1 MFCVCRFLLTPP
13 GSDVTAA
20 ASLFTRALAIV
31 DVQITGMHP
40 DKDCIWEVAVLHV
53 DGGSVTARHSW
64 LINPLGGLPARVSRT
79 SGVLPAELLDQ
90 PRFIEIAAELA
101 RCLEGRVVVGHN
113 LRVAYAFLR
122 RGFALAGQRVR
133 YRQLCTLQLA
143 RAAWPDLPCHS
154 LDALCA
160 GQAINRFFQHRALP
174 DAEAVWQLL
183 LKLVA
188 QVPEDVLSRQVGRQ
202 LRKAAVPRFM
212 TAERLQALP
221 ARPGV
226 YYFYGENQALL
237 YIGKSRNLRQRV
249 QSHFQNDHHSRRS
262 LQMAQQVR
270 DIRVQPT
277 AGELGAL
284 LLESAEVKRL
294 LPLYN
299 RQLRRQRDLL
309 TWALIA
315 GADGLQ
321 PELQTVG
328 QDAADVSSVGLF
340 RSQRQAHA
348 WLRSEAGRSQLCL
361 RVLGLER
368 GKGAC
373 FATQLGACRGACC
386 GRESREV
393 HDARL
398 LAGCEQLRIASW
410 PWSGPVALVER
421 DLEQRVCQW
430 HVLDQW
436 RHVATVD
443 DPGLIEAARQQPA
456 QAFSLDAYHILRSHL
471 RRFPHTEVVVL

>member
-1 MFCVCRFLLTPP
+1 
-13 GSDVTAA
+13 VTAA
-20 ASLFTRALAIV
+20 PSLFASALAII
-31 DVQITGMHP
+31 DVQITGLHP
-40 DKDCIWEVAVLHV
+40 DKDCIWEVAVLQV
-53 DGGSVTARHSW
+53 DGGSVVARHVW
-64 LINPLGGLPARVSRT
+64 LLNPACGLPASVSRV
-79 SGVLPAELLDQ
+79 SGVLSAELVGE
-90 PRFIEIAAELA
+90 PRFADMASELA

-113 LRVAYAFLR
+113 LRVAHAFLR
-122 RGFALAGQRVR
+122 RGFALAGLRVR
-133 YRQLCTLQLA
+133 YRQLCTVQLA

-154 LDALCA
+154 LDALCER
-160 GQAINRFFQHRALP
+160 QAISRFFQHRALP

-183 LKLVA
+183 ATLVP
-188 QVPEDVLSRQVGRQ
+188 QVPAALLSRQ
-202 LRKAAVPRFM
+202 LRKAAVPRFL

-221 ARPGV
+221 SRPGV

-262 LQMAQQVR
+262 LQISQQVR

-299 RQLRRQRDLL
+299 RQLRRQRDVQTWVL
-309 TWALIA
+309 TV
-315 GADGLQ
+315 GADGLL
-321 PELQTVG
+321 PELQAVG
-328 QDAADVSSVGLF
+328 QSVIENSSVGLF
-340 RSQRQAHA
+340 RSRRQAHA
-348 WLRSEAGRSQLCL
+348 WLRDEATRSQLCL

-368 GKGAC
+368 GEGAC

-386 GRESREV
+386 GRESREA

-421 DLEQRVCQW
+421 DLEQRLCQW

-443 DPGLIEAARQQPA
+443 DPTLIDAARQQPA
-456 QAFSLDAYHILRSHL
+456 QGFSLDAYHILLSHL
-471 RRFPHTEVVVL
+471 RRFPQTEVVVL

>member
-1 MFCVCRFLLTPP
+1 MCPFPLTPLGSEVTGALLT
-13 GSDVTAA
+13 A
-20 ASLFTRALAIV
+20 RALAVI
-31 DVQITGMHP
+31 DVQVTGLHP
-40 DKDCIWEVAVLHV
+40 QQDCIWEIAVLLV
-53 DGGSVTARHSW
+53 DDGAVVARHAW
-64 LINPLGGLPARVSRT
+64 LLRPLSGLPATVSRL
-79 SGVLPAELLDQ
+79 SGVLPAELAGQ
-90 PRFIEIAAELA
+90 PCFADIADELA

-113 LRVAYAFLR
+113 LRVAHAFLR
-122 RGFALAGQRVR
+122 RGFASAGLRVR

-143 RAAWPDLPCHS
+143 RTAWPGLTSHS
-154 LDALCA
+154 LDALCEA
-160 GQAINRFFQHRALP
+160 QGIRRFFRHRASP

-183 LKLVA
+183 PALVA
-188 QVPEDVLSRQVGRQ
+188 QVPPEQLARQ
-202 LRKAAVPRFM
+202 LRKAAVPRFLS
-212 TAERLQALP
+212 AERLQAIP

-249 QSHFQNDHHSRRS
+249 HSHFQNDHHSRRS

-309 TWALIA
+309 TWVLIP
-315 GADGLQ
+315 GAEGLQ

-328 QDAADVSSVGLF
+328 RSIIESGSVGLF
-340 RSQRQAHA
+340 RSRRQAQA
-348 WLRSEAGRSQLCL
+348 WLRSEASRHQLCL

-368 GKGAC
+368 GDGAC
-373 FATQLGACRGACC
+373 FATQLGACRGACR
-386 GRESREV
+386 GLEPRET

-398 LAGCEQLRIASW
+398 FAACEQLRIASW

-421 DLEQRVCQW
+421 DLEQNLCQW

-436 RHVATVD
+436 RHLATVD
-443 DPGLIEAARQQPA
+443 DPALINAARQQPA
-456 QAFSLDAYHILRSHL
+456 QAFSLDAYHILLSHL

>member
-1 MFCVCRFLLTPP
+1 MFCACQSPLTLP

-20 ASLFTRALAIV
+20 ASLFKRALAII
-31 DVQITGMHP
+31 DVQITGLHP
-40 DKDCIWEVAVLHV
+40 DKDCIWEVAVLHIDNGCV
-53 DGGSVTARHSW
+53 VARHVW
-64 LINPLGGLPARVSRT
+64 LLNPACALPSRISRV
-79 SGVLPAELLDQ
+79 SGVLPAELADQ
-90 PRFIEIAAELA
+90 PRFVEIAEALA
-101 RCLEGRVVVGHN
+101 QCLEGRVVVGHN
-113 LRVAYAFLR
+113 VRVAHAFLR
-122 RGFALAGQRVR
+122 RGFALAGQTVR

-154 LDALCA
+154 LDALCE
-160 GQAINRFFQHRALP
+160 GQSISRFFQHRALP

-183 LKLVA
+183 SALVA
-188 QVPEDVLSRQVGRQ
+188 QVPADALNLQVARQ

-212 TAERLQALP
+212 TAARLQALP

-249 QSHFQNDHHSRRS
+249 QSHFQNDHRSRRT

-270 DIRVQPT
+270 EIDVQPT

-309 TWALIA
+309 TWALMP
-315 GADGLQ
+315 GVKGLQ
-321 PELQTVG
+321 PELQTIG
-328 QDAADVSSVGLF
+328 QGVLADSSVGLF
-340 RSQRQAHA
+340 RSRRQAQA
-348 WLRSEAGRSQLCL
+348 WLRSEAARNQLCL
-361 RVLGLER
+361 KLLGLE
-368 GKGAC
+368 GGEGAC
-373 FATQLGACRGACC
+373 FATQLGVCRGACC
-386 GRESREV
+386 GLEPREV

-398 LAGCEQLRIASW
+398 LAACEQLRVATW
-410 PWSGPVALVER
+410 PWSGPVAWVER
-421 DLEQRVCQW
+421 DLEQGLCQW

-443 DPGLIEAARQQPA
+443 DPTLIDAARQQPA
-456 QAFSLDAYHILRSHL
+456 QAFSLDAYHILLSHL
-471 RRFPHTEVVVL
+471 RRFPQTEVVVL

>member
-1 MFCVCRFLLTPP
+1 MA
-13 GSDVTAA
+13 SA
-20 ASLFTRALAIV
+20 ASLFSRALAII
-31 DVQITGMHP
+31 DVQITGLHP
-40 DKDCIWEVAVLHV
+40 DKDCIWEIALLQI
-53 DGGSVTARHSW
+53 DGGSVVARHTW
-64 LINPLGGLPARVSRT
+64 LLNPACGLPSSVSRV
-79 SGVLPAELLDQ
+79 SGVLPAELVGQ
-90 PRFIEIAAELA
+90 PRFAEVAGELA
-101 RCLEGRVVVGHN
+101 RCLEGRIVVGHN
-113 LRVAYAFLR
+113 LRVAHAFLR
-122 RGFALAGQRVR
+122 RGFALAGQRMR

-143 RAAWPDLPCHS
+143 RAVWPDWPSHS
-154 LDALCA
+154 LDVLCR
-160 GQAINRFFQHRALP
+160 GLGINRFFQHRALP

-183 LKLVA
+183 STLQA
-188 QVPEDVLSRQVGRQ
+188 QVQEDVLNRQIGQQ

-212 TAERLQALP
+212 TAERLHALP

-226 YYFYGENQALL
+226 YYFYGDNQALL
-237 YIGKSRNLRQRV
+237 YVGKSRNLRQRV
-249 QSHFQNDHHSRRS
+249 QSHFQNDHYSRRS

-309 TWALIA
+309 TWVLIA
-315 GADGLQ
+315 GTDGLQ
-321 PELQTVG
+321 PELRAVG
-328 QDAADVSSVGLF
+328 HCDLENSHVGLF
-340 RSQRQAHA
+340 RSRRQAHA
-348 WLRSEAGRSQLCL
+348 WLRDEAGRSQLCL

-368 GKGAC
+368 GVGAC

-386 GRESREV
+386 GLEPRNA

-410 PWSGPVALVER
+410 PWAGPVALVER
-421 DLEQRVCQW
+421 DLEQGLCQW

-443 DPGLIEAARQQPA
+443 SPELIDWARQQPA
-456 QAFSLDAYHILRSHL
+456 QSFSLDAYHIIRSHL